1 MPRARQVASRE
12 SSEYF
17 RERLCGQRRWLRTG
31 NACVSYFLLYANN
44 NICIDASAQV
54 CARTCDEDT
63 AEEGFGTVCE
73 LVLPLRLFVR
83 MKRHEG
89 DVDQHQSAHQQVEA
103 HGPHYLCV
111 HVECVRHVCISGR
124 HDPKPTQA
132 LPQRAHAG
140 EDGRRG
146 QYRTPKEVGGDVRV
160 RGE

>member
-1 MPRARQVASRE
+1 MQTKIFVSTHQRKEAIRVVRLLT
-12 SSEYF
+12 
-17 RERLCGQRRWLRTG
+17 RLCLEQRPRL
-31 NACVSYFLLYANN
+31 C
-44 NICIDASAQV
+44 V

-124 HDPKPTQA
+124 HDPKPTPEA
-132 LPQRAHAG
+132 LPKRAHAG

>member
-1 MPRARQVASRE
+1 MQARHNMLTLHLSGEKAVVGHEARVHEQ
-12 SSEYF
+12 
-17 RERLCGQRRWLRTG
+17 L
-31 NACVSYFLLYANN
+31 
-44 NICIDASAQV
+44 
-54 CARTCDEDT
+54 RTCDEDT

-89 DVDQHQSAHQQVEA
+89 DVDQHQSTHQQVEA